1 MRAVD
6 LIVKKRDG
14 GSLAREEIEFLIA
27 GYVRGEVPDYQMASW
42 AMAVFFR
49 GMSFEETGF
58 LTRAMIGSGEAIDL
72 TGVSG
77 PLVDKH
83 STGGVG
89 DKVSLILAPLAASC
103 GCVVPMMSGRALGHT
118 GGTLDK
124 LESIP
129 GYRTDLSVERFREVL
144 RRCGFAMTGQ
154 SQRIVPADRLLYA
167 LRDVTGTVESIPLIT
182 ASIMSKKFAEG
193 ARCFVFDVK
202 CGSGAFMKSQAEARC
217 LAVSLA
223 RTGASLGRRIRAVLS
238 DMDQPL
244 GRMVGNF
251 LEVRET
257 IECLQGRGPEDLMQL
272 TLRLTAHMLV
282 LGGLER
288 ELAAAEALCRER
300 IRDGSAWRVFLDNVE
315 AQGGR
320 TEALLD
326 PGKGPRAPHTLA
338 VRSPTTGYLARLEA
352 YRVGLACGVLGA
364 SRARKEDPVW
374 PDVGVELLKAAGDPV
389 REGEELCLLHARD
402 PARLEEARRLLEA
415 AVTIGGER
423 PPPRRLVLEEIDSDA
438 LGKD

>member
-6 LIVKKRDG
+6 LIVKKREG
-14 GSLAREEIEFLIA
+14 GELGREELDFLVR
-27 GYVRGEVPDYQMASW
+27 GYVRGEVPDYQMSSW

-49 GMSFEETGF
+49 GMSFRETGS
-58 LTRAMIGSGEAIDL
+58 LTRAMIDSGEVIDL
-72 TGVSG
+72 AGLAG

-89 DKVSLILAPLAASC
+89 DKVSLVLAPLAAAC

-129 GYRTDLSVERFREVL
+129 GYRTDLGAERFREVL
-144 RRCGFAMTGQ
+144 ARCGFAMTGQ
-154 SQRIVPADRLLYA
+154 SERIVPADRLLYA

-193 ARCFVFDVK
+193 AQALVFDVK
-202 CGSGAFMKSQAEARC
+202 CGSGAFMKDVGQARA

-223 RTGASLGRRIRAVLS
+223 RTGASLGRRIRAVIS

-244 GRMVGNF
+244 GRMTGNW
-251 LEVRET
+251 LEVREAV
-257 IECLQGRGPEDLMQL
+257 ECLQGRGPEDLMEL

-282 LGGLER
+282 LGGLQPA
-288 ELAAAEALCRER
+288 LASAEELCRER
-300 IRDGSAWRVFLDNVE
+300 IRDGSAWKRFLANVE

-320 TEALLD
+320 VDAVLEPPPTL
-326 PGKGPRAPHTLA
+326 RARHTRA
-338 VRSPTTGYLARLEA
+338 VRSPAAGYLQRVEA
-352 YRVGLACGVLGA
+352 YRTGLASGLLGS
-364 SRARKEDPVW
+364 SRSRKEDPVL
-374 PDVGVELLKAAGDPV
+374 PEVGIQLLKTAGEKV
-389 REGEELCLLHARD
+389 RRGEELCLLHARD
-402 PARLEEARRLLEA
+402 PGRLEEAGRLMEA
-415 AVTIGGER
+415 AVTVGEQA
-423 PPPRRLVLEEIDSDA
+423 PGPRRLVLEEIDSDA
-438 LGKD
+438 LGED

>member
-14 GSLAREEIEFLIA
+14 GVLSWEEIEFLIG
-27 GYVRGEVPDYQMASW
+27 GYVRGEVPDYQIASL

-49 GMSFEETGF
+49 GMSFAETAF
-58 LTRAMIGSGEAIDL
+58 LTRAMIASGDSIDL
-72 TGVSG
+72 SGVPGS
-77 PLVDKH
+77 LVGKH

-89 DKVSLILAPLAASC
+89 DKVSLILAPLAAAC

-144 RRCGFAMTGQ
+144 VACGFAMIGP

-193 ARCFVFDVK
+193 AQSLVFDVK
-202 CGSGAFMKSQAEARC
+202 CGSGAFMKSQADARA

-223 RTGASLGRRIRAVLS
+223 RTGASLGRRVRAVIS

-251 LEVRET
+251 LEVRECV
-257 IECLQGRGPEDLMQL
+257 EVLQGRGPEDLARL
-272 TLRLTAHMLV
+272 TSRLTAHMLV
-282 LGGLER
+282 LGGL
-288 ELAAAEALCRER
+288 APDVSTAEALCRAR
-300 IRDGSAWRVFLDNVE
+300 LQDGSAWRRFLANVE

-320 TEALLD
+320 SEALLD
-326 PGKGPRAPHTLA
+326 PAKGPRAPRTLA
-338 VRSPTTGYLARLEA
+338 LRAQRGGYLARLEA
-352 YRVGLACGVLGA
+352 YRFGLASGLLGA
-364 SRARKEDPVW
+364 SRSRKEDPVL
-374 PDVGVELLKAAGDPV
+374 PEVGIQLLKIAGDPV
-389 REGEELCLLHARD
+389 REGEELCLLHGRD
-402 PARLEEARRLLEA
+402 PGPLEEARRLLEG
-415 AVTIGGER
+415 AVTIADASPES
-423 PPPRRLVLEEIDSDA
+423 RRLVLEEIDVDA